1 MKLTGLDV
9 FDSTIERT
17 GLWLKDLMQELNW
30 TDRRKAYLALRLVL
44 QGLRDH
50 LPVEQVALFGNQ
62 LPMLVRGFYFENWDP
77 VGKPL
82 SWKSRDDLLQGVSGF
97 FAKNGDGSQE
107 AEIIVRGVFRLLEKK
122 AAEGEIQDLHDIL
135 PPDLQELWPPTLRAA

>member
-1 MKLTGLDV
+1 VLNYQHEIDGIGR
-9 FDSTIERT
+9 FR
-17 GLWLKDLMQELNW
+17 LKDLMLELNW
-30 TDRRKAYLALRLVL
+30 TDRRKAYVALRLVL

-50 LPVEQVALFGNQ
+50 LPVEQVARFGNQ

-82 SWKSRDDLLQGVSGF
+82 SCKSRDDLLQGVSRD
-97 FAKNGDGSQE
+97 FARNGDGSHE
-107 AEIIVRGVFRLLEKK
+107 AELIVRGVFRFLDKK

-135 PPDLQELWPPTLRAA
+135 PADLRELWPPTLRAA